1 MGLEELLRIR
11 KRAAQSSGGPPRGW
25 KDLDR
30 AEGPKLRWPPLGP
43 ERSLGGLEEN
53 ARFSR
58 DSVLGLVLPHGWDWL
73 PELVCVSVRVWG
85 VGEKGRAVLVPPTSQ
100 GCCEDKRGGC
110 INGF

>member
-1 MGLEELLRIR
+1 MGLEELLRRR
-11 KRAAQSSGGPPRGW
+11 KRAAQSSAGPPRGW

-30 AEGPKLRWPPLGP
+30 VKGPKLRWPPLGP
-43 ERSLGGLEEN
+43 ERSLGALRRTPGSL
-53 ARFSR
+53 R

-73 PELVCVSVRVWG
+73 PELVCVSVRVWQ

-110 INGF
+110 INVF